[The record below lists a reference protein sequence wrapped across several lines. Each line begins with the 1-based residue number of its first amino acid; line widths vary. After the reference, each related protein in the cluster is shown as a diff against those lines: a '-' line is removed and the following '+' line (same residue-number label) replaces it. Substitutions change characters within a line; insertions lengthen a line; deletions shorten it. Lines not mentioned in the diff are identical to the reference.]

1 MLLSEVSKFES
12 SLLVIH
18 VEKPVNGLTAANIS
32 VYDLRVEPVILFGQ
46 ANGVR
51 DLQCF
56 GLRGTRSVFLICLE
70 REQEINIY
78 KDGQKL
84 QRVGSMCAE
93 DAQILHYITCI
104 KFCFVFLVESINI

>member
-70 REQEINIY
+70 REARD
-78 KDGQKL
+78 KHL
-84 QRVGSMCAE
+84 QRWSKAAKSGKHVCGGCT
-93 DAQILHYITCI
+93 DITLHHMY
-104 KFCFVFLVESINI
+104 